1 MLAYLMIT
9 LNSSREQEVYN
20 LLKNMPE
27 IKEVHI
33 LFGEWDLI
41 ALVEVESTEHLGT
54 FVIEKIRSL
63 PEVELTSTMI
73 VAK

>member
-9 LNSSREQEVYN
+9 LNCSREQEVYN